1 MECIDFSL
9 IRGNKNPC
17 SWGSWGWEGGSSLIS
32 SKGPIS
38 SVCGEIRGHWPN
50 NPCSCHISWFL
61 LAFPSH
67 NTFTPFVNTSPERPW
82 PQQAAPSLP
91 PPPGD
96 FELSDLPGDLLETA
110 PSSSEFSK
118 LRQLYRKGHVCH
130 LGKQG
135 QTGTTHTDPVLCI
148 LLVNYSCRN
157 GNIATLPV
165 LIWFFFPGGSSLTL
179 YIFQKDKTTCQK
191 QQKPFKYTNKTLS
204 KKKYLLEFSPGYQ
217 MCYQECYFL
226 FPLLPSPVPLFPA
239 IFTAAALSAECADG
253 IC

>member
-9 IRGNKNPC
+9 IRGNKK
-17 SWGSWGWEGGSSLIS
+17 SLQLRKLGVGRGGSSLIS

-38 SVCGEIRGHWPN
+38 LACGEIRGHWPN

-67 NTFTPFVNTSPERPW
+67 NTFTRFVNTCPERPR
-82 PQQAAPSLP
+82 PQQAAPSLPP

-96 FELSDLPGDLLETA
+96 FELSDLPGDLLETT

-118 LRQLYRKGHVCH
+118 FRQLYRKGHVCH

-165 LIWFFFPGGSSLTL
+165 LI
-179 YIFQKDKTTCQK
+179 
-191 QQKPFKYTNKTLS
+191 
-204 KKKYLLEFSPGYQ
+204 
-217 MCYQECYFL
+217 
-226 FPLLPSPVPLFPA
+226 
-239 IFTAAALSAECADG
+239 
-253 IC
+253 